1 MNIRLIKLFY
11 SKGGDFMLLT
21 SGRGQNTF
29 IEDLRNNLVNAKIVY
44 IITAYIT
51 VGGLV
56 DILPQIQNC
65 QEVCII
71 VGDMSN
77 KYCMELQMQ
86 LMGAAPPAKKHIN
99 EIPILQQMVQSKRL
113 KILFARDDKAK
124 IIHSK
129 GYLLELWSGGFV
141 TYVGSANLTHPGF
154 FQNKEWMLK
163 STDVDTANHVYREF
177 LNEWQVLSN
186 QYMNVQDLNQ
196 VSMQQGQQVNNQGYG
211 FGYSQNMQGYQNNQM
226 GGFNG
231 LGQDY
236 LNNGG
241 INIGIPNYNYNLQN
255 NTYIPDSRKGVSIGS
270 IDGQDLRIGEGELL
284 RFLKSL
290 F

>member
-1 MNIRLIKLFY
+1 
-11 SKGGDFMLLT
+11 MLLT

-51 VGGLV
+51 VGGIV

-86 LMGAAPPAKKHIN
+86 LMGASPPAKKYVN
-99 EIPILQQMVQSKRL
+99 EIPILQQMVQQKRL

-141 TYVGSANLTHPGF
+141 TYIGSANLTHPAF

-186 QYMNVQDLNQ
+186 QYMNVQDLTQNQ
-196 VSMQQGQQVNNQGYG
+196 VQNNYGYVDYQMQNNQGY
-211 FGYSQNMQGYQNNQM
+211 GYQNNQM

-236 LNNGG
+236 LNSNGA
-241 INIGIPNYNYNLQN
+241 INIGQPNYNYNPQN
-255 NTYIPDSRKGVSIGS
+255 NVYVPNPNKGYSIGS
-270 IDGQDLRIGEGELL
+270 IDGQDLRVGDGELL

>member
-1 MNIRLIKLFY
+1 
-11 SKGGDFMLLT
+11 MLLT

-29 IEDLRNNLVNAKIVY
+29 IEDLRNNLVNSKIVY

-86 LMGAAPPAKKHIN
+86 LMGAAPPTKKYAN
-99 EIPILQQMVQSKRL
+99 EIPILQQMVQNKRL

-129 GYLLELWSGGFV
+129 GYLLELWNGGFV
-141 TYVGSANLTHPGF
+141 TYIGSANLTHPAF

-163 STDVDTANHVYREF
+163 STDMDTANQVYREF
-177 LNEWQVLSN
+177 LNEWQVISN
-186 QYMNVQDLNQ
+186 QYMNVQDLTQN
-196 VSMQQGQQVNNQGYG
+196 QGQSIPIYDNMNYTPVQTNQ
-211 FGYSQNMQGYQNNQM
+211 
-226 GGFNG
+226 GFNG
-231 LGQDY
+231 LGQNY
-236 LNNGG
+236 MSNNG
-241 INIGIPNYNYNLQN
+241 IDIGQGMYQPIQN
-255 NTYIPDSRKGVSIGS
+255 NTYVPDSTKGISIGS
-270 IDGQDLRIGEGELL
+270 IDGQDLRIGDGELL

>member
-1 MNIRLIKLFY
+1 
-11 SKGGDFMLLT
+11 MLLT

-29 IEDLRNNLVNAKIVY
+29 IEDLRNNLINAKIVY

-51 VGGLV
+51 VGGIV

-86 LMGAAPPAKKHIN
+86 LMGAAPPAKKYVN
-99 EIPILQQMVQSKRL
+99 EIPILQQMVQQKRL

-141 TYVGSANLTHPGF
+141 TYIGSANLTHPAF

-186 QYMNVQDLNQ
+186 QYMNVQDLHQN
-196 VSMQQGQQVNNQGYG
+196 QGQYMGQNMSAYDNMSYPQGQNYQYPNQNMPMQNNQGI
-211 FGYSQNMQGYQNNQM
+211 

-231 LGQDY
+231 LGQNY

-241 INIGIPNYNYNLQN
+241 IDIGQGMYQPIQN
-255 NTYIPDSRKGVSIGS
+255 NPYIPDSSKGFSIGS
-270 IDGQDLRIGEGELL
+270 IDGQDLRIGDGELL

>member
-1 MNIRLIKLFY
+1 
-11 SKGGDFMLLT
+11 MLLT
-21 SGRGQNTF
+21 SGRGKNTF
-29 IEDLRNNLVNAKIVY
+29 IADLKNNLINSKIVY

-51 VGGLV
+51 VGGIV

-86 LMGAAPPAKKHIN
+86 LMGAAPPAKKYIN
-99 EIPILQQMVQSKRL
+99 DIPVLQQMVQSKRL

-141 TYVGSANLTHPGF
+141 TYIGSANLTYPAF
-154 FQNKEWMLK
+154 YQNKEWMLK

-186 QYMNVQDLNQ
+186 KYMDVQDLTKNQ
-196 VSMQQGQQVNNQGYG
+196 M
-211 FGYSQNMQGYQNNQM
+211 QNMKNIQTEYQYNNYQNIPQQN
-226 GGFNG
+226 GFNG

-236 LNNGG
+236 NSNGG
-241 INIGIPNYNYNLQN
+241 ITVGGPVYNSYPQNNRPQNQQGIP
-255 NTYIPDSRKGVSIGS
+255 IGT
-270 IDGQDLRIGEGELL
+270 IDGQDLSLGNGQLL
-284 RFLKSL
+284 GFLKML
-290 F
+290 FGG